1 MSRTPT
7 PEPRPKPPPRPDA
20 RRHVRRLAAT
30 WMGLVL
36 VTASTLA
43 ALILWHLVRRGRLL
57 RENLAPPREVRWEA
71 IDSTDR
77 TRTPEPPPP

>member
-1 MSRTPT
+1 MSRTSS
-7 PEPRPKPPPRPDA
+7 PEPRPLPPPRPEI
-20 RRHVRRLAAT
+20 RRRVRRLAAT

-36 VTASTLA
+36 GAVATLS

-71 IDSTDR
+71 TDP
-77 TRTPEPPPP
+77 TDPTPEPPPP